1 MKSCKNCDKSIFDKR
16 WGEYKCKEYHI
27 TVREL
32 DIAEVCEF
40 YDERKKDGTK
50 TS

>member
-1 MKSCKNCDKSIFDKR
+1 MKSCKNCDKSIFNER
-16 WGEYKCKEYHI
+16 WGEYKCKKYHI

-40 YDERKKDGTK
+40 YDERKKDE
-50 TS
+50 SSV